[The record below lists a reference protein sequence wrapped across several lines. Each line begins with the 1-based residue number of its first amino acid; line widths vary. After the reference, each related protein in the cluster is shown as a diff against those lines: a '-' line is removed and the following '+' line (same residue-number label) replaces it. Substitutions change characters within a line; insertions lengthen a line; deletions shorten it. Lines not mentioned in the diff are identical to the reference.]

1 MPYKF
6 FNVGGNDNSYI
17 FETDNHL
24 IYDVKFRP
32 SSYLFEKTPKPYIN
46 DLVFEFIIELVY
58 KPANLKPPLDKKI
71 SLTVAH
77 IFHDFFNKNNNV
89 ISIYFCDSSDA
100 KQEVRMKKFN
110 QWWYQLKAPT
120 YIKVDEV
127 LVDSK
132 KHEYPISMILRN
144 INPYKMEI
152 IEAFLAIVQE
162 QNSNK

>member
-1 MPYKF
+1 MPYSYF
-6 FNVGGNDNSYI
+6 FLGGLNNSYF
-17 FETDNHL
+17 FETVNDI
-24 IYDVKFRP
+24 IYEIKFKP
-32 SSYLFEKTPKPYIN
+32 SSYLFNYHIN
-46 DLVFEFIIELVY
+46 LDIADLVFEFVIGIAE

-144 INPYKMEI
+144 MNPYKMEI